1 MSSASPTEKTMGLGI
16 SFYDGNL
23 GFFIKFL
30 KILKMHYFPC
40 IFYRKPYSK
49 YHENTWNFMDLEIV
63 FFGCKSK
70 FTAPLFLGM
79 AVLGWFQP
87 SIPMQ
92 LNFQFRGLSIDF
104 SGFTPYCTLIKFTCQ
119 RTGLATQV
127 GPCHIWNY
135 TRQNKDWPSR
145 VAHSALQKFSAV
157 LQWPT
162 NHKNVYFFTKIKT
175 LVRVEDAQGIR

>member
-1 MSSASPTEKTMGLGI
+1 MLIRPGVFSMKLDTWNNK
-16 SFYDGNL
+16 
-23 GFFIKFL
+23 IKN
-30 KILKMHYFPC
+30 ILKLMSILIGYSIIFRRILHDFHQIYENTENTLIPC

-70 FTAPLFLGM
+70 FPAPLFFGM

-104 SGFTPYCTLIKFTCQ
+104 LDFTPYCALHVREQVLRLGQGF
-119 RTGLATQV
+119 LA
-127 GPCHIWNY
+127 
-135 TRQNKDWPSR
+135 
-145 VAHSALQKFSAV
+145 
-157 LQWPT
+157 
-162 NHKNVYFFTKIKT
+162 
-175 LVRVEDAQGIR
+175 